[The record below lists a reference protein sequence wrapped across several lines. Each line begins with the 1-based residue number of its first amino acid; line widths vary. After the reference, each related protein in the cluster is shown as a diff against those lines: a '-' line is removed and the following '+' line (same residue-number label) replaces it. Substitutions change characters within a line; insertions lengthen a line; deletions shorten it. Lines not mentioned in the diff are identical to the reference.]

1 MSDEKSVQAH
11 TPTAS
16 EAEPSIC
23 VRALVETDLPA
34 ADHVMRLAFGTFLG
48 LAEPLAFMGDADYV
62 HTRWRADPLAAFA
75 ALSGDEIVGS
85 NFATNWGSVGF
96 FGPLTIHPRLWEQG
110 VGKLLVAAALD
121 CFERWGT
128 TQAGLYTFADSA
140 KHVALYRR
148 FGFWPRFLTAIMSK
162 PLMAATPAVR
172 YWLFSALERSEREA
186 ALVAGAE
193 LLDRIYAGLDVRREI
208 LSVAAQALGDS
219 VLLWDDAGL
228 LGLAVCHIGAGSEA
242 GSGSCYIKFAAVRPA
257 AGAARGFERLLQAC
271 EALAIKRGATRLI
284 AGVNSARI
292 EACQIMLEQGFR
304 TARQGVAMHRDNHP
318 GYNRAGVYL
327 IDDWR

>member
-1 MSDEKSVQAH
+1 MPDSVVEKPRISVR
-11 TPTAS
+11 PLR
-16 EAEPSIC
+16 EE
-23 VRALVETDLPA
+23 DLPA
-34 ADHVMRLAFGTFLG
+34 ADHVMRLAFGTFIG
-48 LAEPLAFMGDADYV
+48 LADPLAFMGDADYV
-62 HTRWRADPLAAFA
+62 RTRWRADPSAAFA
-75 ALSGDEIVGS
+75 ALSGDELVGS

-96 FGPLTIHPRLWEQG
+96 FGPLTIHPKLWEQG
-110 VGKLLVAAALD
+110 VGKQLVAAALD

-128 TQAGLYTFADSA
+128 TQAGLYTFADSS

-162 PLMAATPAVR
+162 PLKAATPAVK
-172 YWLFSALERSEREA
+172 YSLFSALEQSEREA
-186 ALVAGAE
+186 ALVAGAQ

-208 LSVAAQALGDS
+208 LSVAAQEIGES

-228 LGLAVCHIGAGSEA
+228 AGLAVCHIGAGSEA
-242 GSGSCYIKFAAVRPA
+242 GSGSCYVKFAAVRSGPT
-257 AGAARGFERLLQAC
+257 AARGFERLLQAC

-284 AGVNSARI
+284 AGVNTARI
-292 EACQIMLEQGFR
+292 EACTIMLEQGFR
-304 TARQGVAMHRDNHP
+304 TARQGVAMHRDNQA